1 MIITHRQTRFVLS
14 GGLLCLLPF
23 GFLLATDTL
32 LWQRCLSAAAILAC
46 LLAGVSLLQN
56 RKHPLR
62 VTWND
67 LFVSLYMAY
76 GGIQY
81 IIHRN
86 DLPGSVF
93 ASWTVVVALYLV
105 ARNSDTR
112 ALPAFLWAASLP
124 QSLVA
129 LGQLLDVFPSTH
141 GLYAVTG
148 TFWNPS
154 QLGGFLACLA
164 PLLVHDIRSRK
175 RRLLFL
181 GLSAF
186 PLAALVLSDS
196 RAAWLACLIGTLYV
210 LRLEPKTKLQTGI
223 VAAAVLVAGVA
234 LWFYKPLSAL
244 GRFHL
249 WKITGNMAA
258 DAPLFGG
265 GLHSFPRLY
274 MPYQGFYFECHP
286 DDAFA
291 DTATVV
297 TTPYNEFL
305 HILVEQG
312 LIGLSL
318 FLLLCGGFLLRPGEE
333 NRKYTAVLLSFLVFS
348 CFSYPGENVAL
359 LAVLACCMGAF
370 RGRAALAIVRSR
382 AVRLLPVAVP
392 VLALCLNVGVFVRYR
407 ILARIVYAS
416 TQEIHVEA
424 FRNEPDALQCLA
436 LRYPPLPPDKHK
448 RVLELL
454 AARCPSPNSYC
465 TLAIFCEQNGEIATA
480 EKLYRQAALMVPNQ
494 IRANYRLFNLYKNN
508 GQTEA
513 AYAMALRLVRQRVK
527 IENSFTLEA
536 QGEATRYLKRHK
548 HDKPNEIVRQPQIQ

>member
-1 MIITHRQTRFVLS
+1 
-14 GGLLCLLPF
+14 
-23 GFLLATDTL
+23 
-32 LWQRCLSAAAILAC
+32 
-46 LLAGVSLLQN
+46 
-56 RKHPLR
+56 
-62 VTWND
+62 
-67 LFVSLYMAY
+67 MA
-76 GGIQY
+76 
-81 IIHRN
+81 
-86 DLPGSVF
+86 V
-93 ASWTVVVALYLV
+93 
-105 ARNSDTR
+105 
-112 ALPAFLWAASLP
+112 
-124 QSLVA
+124 
-129 LGQLLDVFPSTH
+129 
-141 GLYAVTG
+141 
-148 TFWNPS
+148 
-154 QLGGFLACLA
+154 
-164 PLLVHDIRSRK
+164 
-175 RRLLFL
+175 
-181 GLSAF
+181 
-186 PLAALVLSDS
+186 
-196 RAAWLACLIGTLYV
+196 
-210 LRLEPKTKLQTGI
+210 
-223 VAAAVLVAGVA
+223 
-234 LWFYKPLSAL
+234 
-244 GRFHL
+244 
-249 WKITGNMAA
+249 

-318 FLLLCGGFLLRPGEE
+318 FLLLCGGFFLRHGEE

-436 LRYPPLPPDKHK
+436 LRYPPLPSDKHK

-454 AARCPSPNSYC
+454 ATRCPSPNSYC

-536 QGEATRYLKRHK
+536 QGEATRYLKRHS
-548 HDKPNEIVRQPQIQ
+548 HDRKNTTPQPLSKQQ